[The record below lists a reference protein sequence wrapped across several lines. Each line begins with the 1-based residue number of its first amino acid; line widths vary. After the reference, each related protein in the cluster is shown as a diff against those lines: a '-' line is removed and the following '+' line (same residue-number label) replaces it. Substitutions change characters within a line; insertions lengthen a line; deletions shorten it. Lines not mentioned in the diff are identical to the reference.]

1 MVKMIA
7 SIEMSGD
14 PIQEIKDKADIA
26 ELISEIIPVKRS
38 GSSYLALCPFHN
50 DSKPSMHIS
59 PSKGIF
65 KCFACGV
72 GGDVFKFW
80 SEYYQKD
87 FKETV
92 KELATKYGVELSYS
106 QESKEDTE
114 RLNLQIRMHEAAAKY
129 YHEQLLGSSGAL
141 LARTYI
147 NKRNFSTVT
156 INEFKLGFS
165 PLDPENW
172 GKLVTHLKDKLEVT
186 DEQIVSAGLALKSE
200 KSGRY
205 YDRFRGRLMIPIM
218 DERGRVIGFGARSI
232 PGIDEGHENSPKYLN
247 SPDTS
252 IYHKGE
258 NLYGISF
265 AKEFIR
271 KEDAAIVVEGYFDL
285 ISLYQAGIK
294 NVLANQ
300 GTALTPR
307 QARILAKYSNSKRI
321 YLCFDSDEAGQNARD
336 KAFEIISQ
344 NFDKYD
350 HEIRVLFIP
359 DGKDADDFIQ
369 NNSQEA
375 FRALIAKAPLFID
388 HKIQQAISKTDLNS
402 PQSKVKTIKYLS
414 KYLKYIR
421 NRIELAEYIKIL
433 SSKLH
438 IDEANLIAEL
448 DLELKDETKDNPYE
462 TRNKTESK
470 INPKM
475 QKTNGHIIYVEDAIY
490 AIEQEF
496 IILAICD
503 KTVLENFLAQEDL
516 ALINLNHQ
524 KILEA
529 LTDIS
534 FENPYL
540 DDSGTKFAM
549 LSERL
554 VSQRELAKEL
564 ADIGIKLEKNSY
576 QSNNKERVDEITRR
590 LKETKI
596 KKQIAFIKEE
606 LIKLDD
612 SSPEWEEAA
621 QKKLALEREIQS
633 LR

>member
-1 MVKMIA
+1 MP
-7 SIEMSGD
+7 SD

-92 KELATKYGVELSYS
+92 KELAAKYGVELKYS
-106 QESKEDTE
+106 EQSKEDAE
-114 RLNLQIRMHEAAAKY
+114 RFNLEVRMHEVAAKY

-147 NKRNFSTVT
+147 NKRNFSTATV
-156 INEFKLGFS
+156 NQFQLGFS
-165 PLDPENW
+165 PLDSENW
-172 GKLVTHLKDKLEVT
+172 SKLITHLKDKLQVS

-232 PGIDEGHENSPKYLN
+232 PGIDEGHENSPKYIN
-247 SPDTS
+247 SPDTN

-258 NLYGISF
+258 NLYGINL

-271 KEDAAIVVEGYFDL
+271 KEDAVIVVEGYFDL
-285 ISLYQAGIK
+285 ISLHQAGIK

-300 GTALTPR
+300 GTALSPR
-307 QARILAKYSNSKRI
+307 QARLLAKYSNSKRI
-321 YLCFDSDEAGQNARD
+321 YLCFDSDEAGENARD
-336 KAFEIISQ
+336 RAFELISQ
-344 NFDKYD
+344 SLDKYD
-350 HEIRVLFIP
+350 YEVRVLFIP

-369 NNSQEA
+369 NNSNEV
-375 FRALIAKAPLFID
+375 FRELIAKAPLFID
-388 HKIQQAISKTDLNS
+388 HKIQQAILRTDFGS
-402 PQSKVKTIKYLS
+402 PQSKVKAIKHLS
-414 KYLKYIR
+414 QYLKYIR
-421 NRIELAEYIKIL
+421 NKIELAEYIKIIA
-433 SSKLH
+433 SKLH
-438 IDEANLIAEL
+438 IDQANLVAEL
-448 DLELKDETKDNPYE
+448 DLELRDQDKENPYE
-462 TRNKTESK
+462 VRNKAETSP
-470 INPKM
+470 NPKM
-475 QKTNGHIIYVEDAIY
+475 QKTNGHVIYVEDAVCS
-490 AIEQEF
+490 IEQEF
-496 IILAICD
+496 IILAIYD
-503 KTVLENFLAQEDL
+503 KTMLEDFFAQEDL
-516 ALINLNHQ
+516 TLTNPNHQ

-529 LTDIS
+529 LVDIS

-540 DDSGTKFAM
+540 DDVGAKFSM

-554 VSQRELAKEL
+554 LSERETAKEL
-564 ADIGIKLEKNSY
+564 AEIGIKIEKKSY
-576 QSNNKERVDEITRR
+576 QSNNKERLAEITRR
-590 LKETKI
+590 LKEIKI
-596 KKQIAFIKEE
+596 KKQIAFIKDE
-606 LIKLDD
+606 LLKLDD
-612 SSPEWEEAA
+612 SSQEWEEVA
-621 QKKLALEREIQS
+621 QRKLALEREIQS
-633 LR
+633 LKQ